1 MQYEKELERLNEYQR
16 AAVLD
21 ESNACLVNANV
32 GSGKTTV
39 LISKIIYLHYA
50 MHIPYEKMVVLTF
63 TNKAAGEIRERL
75 NRLEDQVT
83 EEQMQWFGTFHGVCL
98 TLLKKSLPV
107 ERLGYTRD
115 FMVMDPEEEL
125 EMAEQLIIE
134 HQLKIKYKNRL
145 KKRLEQAMPI
155 KDEDKKIS
163 RYQDDIFVLAEL
175 LRGEKC
181 RQNKMTY
188 LDLLENTCELL
199 KQEKP
204 EFAPEWIIVD
214 EVQDSDEVQLK
225 LLDCMKAEHTR
236 LFAVGD
242 PNQVIYSW
250 RGSALNVF
258 YTLRSRYQAKELTL
272 PINYRSSGSI
282 LEAARF
288 FLQNGSRLEGV
299 KDTGGKIVVKNHY
312 NPFQEAD
319 YLAARMEELHM
330 QGVPYKEMAV
340 FYRLQNQ
347 SKIFE
352 DVFSR
357 AGIPYEVS
365 LKKKLSDI
373 PVLQWFL
380 RVLRFAVNPAD
391 TTSGVFVLSDRDYG
405 FGMSEKEALKLAWEV
420 CGERAKI
427 AGERE
432 SEMGERVKMAGERES
447 EMGERVK
454 IAGECECQMG
464 ERNKIRGE
472 RDLLEKMC
480 NFDFACQNGLTV
492 QQIFDY
498 FELEKRLH
506 PTSAMF
512 IEDKAAV
519 EQLLRVLDD
528 YLLEQQLEL
537 YPGLTQFLNQSALF
551 GMEILKNE
559 IHEEQDSVKLMTLHA
574 SKGLEFSHVFIT
586 GVNYG
591 LIPLQ
596 QSKGMDAEEEE
607 RRLFFVGITRAK
619 DYLELSYY
627 TSPGE
632 YRATPGPS
640 RYLSMIPAGLVKD
653 ESIQS
658 GPKMDTA
665 ERLQEIK
672 RQILAS
678 RSEMKYLFPE
688 QESQVKESPK
698 ADAQEKKQEVIH
710 KKYGKGVIIHEDADN
725 ITVNFA
731 DYGEKEFLKMFC
743 ELEYIT

>member
-16 AAVLD
+16 TAVLD

-39 LISKIIYLHYA
+39 LISKIMYLHYEKQV
-50 MHIPYEKMVVLTF
+50 PYENMVVLTF

-75 NRLEDQVT
+75 IRLEDQVT

-98 TLLKKSLPV
+98 SLLKKNLPV
-107 ERLGYTRD
+107 ERLGYTKD

-125 EMAEQLIIE
+125 EMAEQLILE

-163 RYQDDIFVLAEL
+163 RYQDDVFVLAEL
-175 LRGEKC
+175 LSGEKR

-188 LDLLENTCELL
+188 LDLLENACELL
-199 KQEKP
+199 KEDGH
-204 EFAPEWIIVD
+204 FAPDWIIVD
-214 EVQDSDEVQLK
+214 EVQDSDDIQLK
-225 LLDCMKAEHTR
+225 LLDCMKMEHTH

-319 YLAARMEELHM
+319 YLAARMQELHM

-352 DVFSR
+352 DVFTR

-365 LKKKLSDI
+365 LKKKITDI
-373 PVLQWFL
+373 PVLQWLL
-380 RVLRFAVNPAD
+380 RVLRFSVNPAD
-391 TTSGVFVLSDRDYG
+391 TTSGVFVLSNRDYG
-405 FGMSEKEALKLAWEV
+405 FGLAEKDTLKLVREACGECTKMNGECNAL
-420 CGERAKI
+420 CGERAK
-427 AGERE
+427 
-432 SEMGERVKMAGERES
+432 MN
-447 EMGERVK
+447 
-454 IAGECECQMG
+454 G
-464 ERNKIRGE
+464 ERNALCGGHTELYGE
-472 RDLLEKMC
+472 RKLLERML
-480 NFDFACQNGLTV
+480 DFKNACANGLAV
-492 QQIFDY
+492 QRLMTY
-498 FELEKRLH
+498 FELENYLH

-512 IEDKAAV
+512 LEDKAAV
-519 EQLLRVLDD
+519 EQLLGVLDD
-528 YLLEQQLEL
+528 YLLEQQLDL
-537 YPGLTQFLNQSALF
+537 YSGLTQFLNQSALF
-551 GMEILKNE
+551 GMEILKSE

-596 QSKGMDAEEEE
+596 RSKGMDAEEEE

-653 ESIQS
+653 ESIQG

-688 QESQVKESPK
+688 QEKPEERRQEPDK
-698 ADAQEKKQEVIH
+698 AVSEEEKKRMVSH
-710 KKYGKGVIIHEDADN
+710 KKYGKGVIIYEDADN
-725 ITVNFA
+725 ITVDFA

-743 ELEYIT
+743 ELEEIT